1 MLNVLLH
8 EQRRVETSIENVTAA
23 IERGVITNTTT
34 KRLKELEARQEE
46 LDKQIIMEKSKNAVR
61 VSEEQI
67 HAYYKEALALEAQ
80 MLINYLV
87 KEIVMYDDKIEIF
100 FHKPTRNSPDENR
113 GCFVYKGRKENFD
126 IEIWIV

>member
-8 EQRRVETSIENVTAA
+8 EQRRGETSIENVTAA

-61 VSEEQI
+61 VSEDRST
-67 HAYYKEALALEAQ
+67 HTTKRPWLL
-80 MLINYLV
+80 
-87 KEIVMYDDKIEIF
+87 
-100 FHKPTRNSPDENR
+100 KPRCSLTIS
-113 GCFVYKGRKENFD
+113 
-126 IEIWIV
+126 